1 MYKSFKPEVSD
12 MNVCF
17 RALWG
22 KKNQ

>member
-1 MYKSFKPEVSD
+1 MYKSFKPVVSD
-12 MNVCF
+12 MNVYF